1 MADIRATIEVWKNK
15 LGRADSVVFDVNAEV
30 RLIPISLEII
40 TAGVYDPDVSAKP
53 YHQALHQASLFLFGI
68 NTLTVASVM
77 AGALL
82 LSTLCKFWTLNRIEQ
97 SRIDRR

>member
-15 LGRADSVVFDVNAEV
+15 LWRADSVVFDVNAEV
-30 RLIPISLEII
+30 QLILISLEII

-68 NTLTVASVM
+68 KTLTTVASAM
-77 AGALL
+77 ATSLLVSMLCRFWAL
-82 LSTLCKFWTLNRIEQ
+82 
-97 SRIDRR
+97 